1 MDTLKSKK
9 EFDFV
14 YKNGF
19 NRHNSAFALYVYKEG
34 TPQKNSATNIKSALD
49 SGSDTRRVSN
59 SSPSLYGLSVSKK
72 VGNAITRNL
81 IKRRA
86 RVLIRESSRIAH
98 GFRIVFV
105 AKEGIVKLS
114 FAEFKGAY
122 EEMLGFI
129 LGKIQPGKTASK
141 PRRFGNNSTANNSAS
156 RANKFTNSAAS
167 KPAANTCGKISHN
180 RAQNSRA
187 QYKSQL
193 ENIAQNLAKN
203 LSKSLLQDSVRHC
216 ALALK
221 NFALLGP
228 TLLSPALLDFAFL
241 ANHKRANMRLALVR
255 ARVKACQSKSMQS
268 KSIRAKAC
276 KVKI

>member
-19 NRHNSAFALYVYKEG
+19 NRHNSAFALYVYKES
-34 TPQKNSATNIKSALD
+34 TPQKNSATNINKSALD
-49 SGSDTRRVSN
+49 SGSSAHHAPN
-59 SSPSLYGLSVSKK
+59 SLQSPAPSLYGLSVSKK

-114 FAEFKGAY
+114 FAQFKGAY

-129 LGKIQPGKTASK
+129 LGKLGKIQPGKTASK
-141 PRRFGNNSTANNSAS
+141 PRRFGNNPAANNSAS
-156 RANKFTNSAAS
+156 RANKFANS
-167 KPAANTCGKISHN
+167 AANTCGKISHN
-180 RAQNSRA
+180 RARNSGA
-187 QYKSQL
+187 QHKSQL
-193 ENIAQNLAKN
+193 KNIAQNLAKN
-203 LSKSLLQDSVRHC
+203 LLKNSLQDSVRHC

-221 NFALLGP
+221 NLALLNLV
-228 TLLSPALLDFAFL
+228 LLDSALLDSAFL

-255 ARVKACQSKSMQS
+255 ARVKACQD
-268 KSIRAKAC
+268 KSIRV
-276 KVKI
+276 KV

>member
-19 NRHNSAFALYVYKEG
+19 NRHNSAFALYIYKEG
-34 TPQKNSATNIKSALD
+34 ASQKNSANKSALD
-49 SGSDTRRVSN
+49 SGSDTRRALN
-59 SSPSLYGLSVSKK
+59 SSPNPAPSLYGLSVSKK

-86 RVLIRESSRIAH
+86 RVLIRESSRIAL

-114 FAEFKGAY
+114 FAEFKDAY

-129 LGKIQPGKTASK
+129 LGKLGKNQPGKTASK
-141 PRRFGNNSTANNSAS
+141 PRRFGNSSTANPAS
-156 RANKFTNSAAS
+156 RANKFANSATS
-167 KPAANTCGKISHN
+167 NPAANTCGKMSHN
-180 RAQNSRA
+180 RAQNSKS
-187 QYKSQL
+187 QHKSQL
-193 ENIAQNLAKN
+193 KNIAQNLAKN
-203 LSKSLLQDSVRHC
+203 LSKNSLQDSVRHC

-221 NFALLGP
+221 NFVLLGS
-228 TLLSPALLDFAFL
+228 TLLSPALLSFALLDSAFL
-241 ANHKRANMRLALVR
+241 VDSKRAKMCLANMRLALARV
-255 ARVKACQSKSMQS
+255 RVKA
-268 KSIRAKAC
+268 
-276 KVKI
+276 